1 LTLEEKEYKNSI
13 GVEILILLNRFFKKP
28 VHPFNLED
36 EGKKTF
42 AEWEFEQAGRVNN
55 YYLPEI
61 DLLKEIQGKCILD
74 MGAGSGGKTVYYALN
89 GAEHATGVD
98 INKDFIKQATDF
110 ASSKN
115 ARNVEFICAGSDKV
129 PFHDNYF
136 DLCIMNDVIEHISN
150 PEAVL
155 SEIIRMLKPQ
165 GKLFINSPPY
175 FHPYGA
181 HLSDLIGI
189 PYVQLLFPEGVLINA
204 YRRLALNTKSFE
216 MRVNLRFGIVNDEER
231 ITYINR
237 MTVSRFEKIM
247 QNQKQLKTINYKL
260 IPLKDSGRFLL
271 KTPFRELFTRM
282 LVYVGQKA

>member
-1 LTLEEKEYKNSI
+1 LTVEEKKYKNSI
-13 GVEILILLNRFFKKP
+13 GVETLILLNRFFKKP

-42 AEWEFEQAGRVNN
+42 AEWGFEKAGRVNN

-61 DLLKEIQGKCILD
+61 DLFKEIQDKRILD

-89 GAEHATGVD
+89 GAEHVTGVD

-115 ARNVEFICAGSDKV
+115 ARNIEFICAGSDKM
-129 PFHDNYF
+129 PFRDNYF
-136 DLCIMNDVIEHISN
+136 DLCIMNDVIEHILN

-155 SEIIRMLKPQ
+155 SEIIRILKPQ

-189 PYVQLLFPEGVLINA
+189 PYVHLLFPEEVLINA

-216 MRVNLRFGIVNDEER
+216 KRVNLRFGIVNNKER

-247 QNQKQLKTINYKL
+247 QNQKQLKTMNYKL

-282 LVYVGQKA
+282 LVYVGQKV